1 MYVIKRTDK
10 EFGDPTVIH
19 GSYDEAEGEA
29 KRLAMLH
36 AKEKPEFTIYKLKEV
51 SKIKS
56 ENIISVWYNQCR

>member
-19 GSYDEAEGEA
+19 GSYDEAETEA